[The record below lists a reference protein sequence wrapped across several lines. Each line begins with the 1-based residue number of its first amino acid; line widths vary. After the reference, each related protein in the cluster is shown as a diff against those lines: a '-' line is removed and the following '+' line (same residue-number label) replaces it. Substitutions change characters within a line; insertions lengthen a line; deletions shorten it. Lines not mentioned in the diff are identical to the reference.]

1 MDIRKNVIPREEYL
15 ERVARVQGVMRTEG
29 FDAIIAFGHAAEPQ
43 YLRYFADFR
52 ASFETGGVLI
62 PAEGDAA
69 LLVGPETL
77 ERARSS
83 SPLPRTLKML
93 GMRESSAPRY
103 EDPSADTFEA
113 VLGELQKQQP
123 LKKVGI
129 AGWRI
134 IPMDLYREI
143 EAALKAVSPQAKIVP
158 ADEAVDRV
166 RAQKSP
172 AETLLIRQAARI
184 AKQTLE
190 HVISRI
196 RIGMT
201 GEELRGIAIDKMI
214 ELGAEGEA
222 FPMWI
227 TRQEQ
232 TEFAIN
238 IAGKDA
244 IQDGDLLQLQ
254 IGASVEGYCSA
265 CGRPVIVGR
274 VDDAV
279 RDLIR
284 DCMIIK
290 QKAEAAIASMRSSK
304 AVANAHRSAVAALGR
319 EKMMV
324 YGPFHGVGLVE
335 CEAPWIEQG
344 ADFELK
350 PGMTFCADIFLSDR
364 DMHRGVRFEDM
375 VLVTEDGI
383 ERLTG
388 MCDAIIE
395 VHPEGAEQ

>member
-1 MDIRKNVIPREEYL
+1 MRSAGIRTVKFQLPPSH
-15 ERVARVQGVMRTEG
+15 EG
-29 FDAIIAFGHAAEPQ
+29 EHSWQLPVPSDCIFQLPPSHEGELGAKYGNTCLL
-43 YLRYFADFR
+43 YTSFR

-129 AGWRI
+129 AGWRF

-143 EAALKAVSPQAKIVP
+143 EAALKSVSPQAEIVP

-190 HVISRI
+190 HVIS
-196 RIGMT
+196 
-201 GEELRGIAIDKMI
+201 L
-214 ELGAEGEA
+214 
-222 FPMWI
+222 
-227 TRQEQ
+227 
-232 TEFAIN
+232 
-238 IAGKDA
+238 
-244 IQDGDLLQLQ
+244 
-254 IGASVEGYCSA
+254 S
-265 CGRPVIVGR
+265 
-274 VDDAV
+274 
-279 RDLIR
+279 LIH
-284 DCMIIK
+284 I
-290 QKAEAAIASMRSSK
+290 
-304 AVANAHRSAVAALGR
+304 
-319 EKMMV
+319 
-324 YGPFHGVGLVE
+324 
-335 CEAPWIEQG
+335 
-344 ADFELK
+344 
-350 PGMTFCADIFLSDR
+350 
-364 DMHRGVRFEDM
+364 
-375 VLVTEDGI
+375 
-383 ERLTG
+383 
-388 MCDAIIE
+388 
-395 VHPEGAEQ
+395 